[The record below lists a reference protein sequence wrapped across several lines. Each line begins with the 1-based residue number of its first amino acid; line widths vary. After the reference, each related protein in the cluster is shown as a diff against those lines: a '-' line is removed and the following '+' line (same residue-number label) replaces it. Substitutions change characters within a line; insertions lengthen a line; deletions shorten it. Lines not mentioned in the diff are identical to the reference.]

1 MLSVQHKKIVEL
13 KVSKMEKQNQRISA
27 RLTSQQR
34 QVIEERIANKRYEN
48 LSEFLRVAIDS
59 ELAKA

>member
-1 MLSVQHKKIVEL
+1 MK
-13 KVSKMEKQNQRISA
+13 KQNQRISA

-34 QVIEERIANKRYEN
+34 QVIEERIANKRYKS
-48 LSEFLRVAIDS
+48 LSKFLRVAIEN